1 MSEKK
6 YPTLT
11 ELGITP
17 IPGTLDIESIN
28 GFHVNT
34 TLLPYIREVR
44 DRMGAIFYEYS
55 GPRSVL
61 KNPWFSNIIGF
72 DTEEIA
78 CCIDDFGQIR
88 HEYVGDLTQLDG
100 RLERCRSSETSEA
113 EMVRKRQQEIEERI
127 GRKLDEEVNSDD
139 STIRLK
145 NTRQNIKDDINF
157 DESKTGE
164 ADIMVDTD
172 APFGRRE
179 NFESE
184 DDAPKKRGRK
194 KKDEEAVAAEELAN
208 AEEQQTSE
216 ISENEEE
223 IDTAYN
229 EAAAADEIANEE
241 ESVPDD
247 GNVYLKGHNDYV
259 DNPNSIDIMQW
270 EPKEDEIFF
279 TEKDGMIEASYL
291 VKYFNVP
298 EDRWMLYF
306 IIAKKHYKE
315 RIPDLLQHI
324 NYFISHYDPDHEYLM
339 ALLSVKYFID
349 HNPGMTKKA
358 FQKMLMAR
366 LVTQSMINKVK
377 QMALDLYKLNINTDR
392 DGKYKTTPKI
402 SNDHARM
409 IVAVSFCI
417 RLLLPIC
424 IHFSNTNATFINKRD
439 YIDCFDRIF
448 MQVVDRFEKN
458 DIRFWNPMCRF
469 VAYRIKRSHTTDA
482 VIWEKKKQLYG
493 TTMDLYLE
501 SIIHEVILVKSLH
514 KLTYNRSIV
523 SFIDGIITHSYTHY
537 RYENF
542 KFKPV
547 EIESEDNDSD
557 DYLSHQETLEMQIS
571 RIDESNQL
579 INEVNTEYVMNEIRQ
594 RFNVN
599 VTQEEIDFYFKNMKL
614 NSLTQTLLHAFFS
627 KYFHD
632 TNAIRLLEKR
642 YAVELAIYM
651 KKYFQLRGM
660 QLFPQICTAQVMG
673 KFKDTCIKNVKF
685 LEKFRESSIYT
696 GILKTKYRYI
706 AELRLKED
714 PIIKLLSTMLN
725 STFVLVD
732 TNPDIN
738 GRVADNFNP
747 DILSSE
753 FMLFLSIC

>member
-1 MSEKK
+1 MSTKK

-44 DRMGAIFYEYS
+44 DRMGDTFYEYS

-61 KNPWFSNIIGF
+61 KNPWFANIIGF
-72 DTEEIA
+72 DTEETA
-78 CCIDDFGQIR
+78 CCVDGYGQIR
-88 HEYVGDLTQLDG
+88 HEYVGDLTQIDG
-100 RLERCRSSETSEA
+100 RLDRCRSSETSEA

-127 GRKLDEEVNSDD
+127 GRKLDEEVDLDD
-139 STIRLK
+139 PKMSLK
-145 NTRQNIKDDINF
+145 NARQNIKVDINF
-157 DESKTGE
+157 DETDPGD
-164 ADIMVDTD
+164 ADSTTDND
-172 APFGRRE
+172 APFGRRK

-184 DDAPKKRGRK
+184 DEAPKKRGRK
-194 KKDEEAVAAEELAN
+194 KKTEDTTEDSAN

-216 ISENEEE
+216 TSENEEE